1 LWPPFLLSELL
12 PTPWQAVSDAV
23 EAFSH
28 AMGYVVAVRQLSEGE
43 QVPSAKLKAYAGRLV
58 ARMEQVRP
66 QLISNKD
73 SREFN

>member
-1 LWPPFLLSELL
+1 M
-12 PTPWQAVSDAV
+12 